1 VPVVLSKT
9 KTKGKNVVTQ
19 AAGVTTIAKNANTVL
34 DSWKLYFPDSILE
47 KIVECTN
54 RYIAK
59 MRPRYS
65 RARDAAD
72 TDVVE
77 IKAVL
82 GLLYL
87 AGVQRSSHINLRDL
101 WMQDGTGV
109 EYFRLTMGLN
119 RFQFILRALR
129 FDNVND
135 REFRKQFDKLAPI
148 REIFDVFVYRCNTNY
163 NVSELLT
170 IDEMLESFRGSCAFR
185 QYIPNKPAKYG
196 LKILAMV
203 DARFFYTHNLKVYVG
218 NQPDGPFKVDNS
230 AAAVV
235 KKLIQPISG
244 TGRNVTCDNWFTSI
258 PLALE
263 LLQKHNLTLV
273 GTLRKNKREIPEF
286 FSAKIKEQRI
296 NTSMFG
302 FTKNMTL
309 ASYKPKQNKI
319 VLLLSTMHS
328 ADEIDQ
334 ETGDACK
341 PAMLTFYNSTKGG
354 VDVVG
359 NYSVSRK
366 SSRCLLQYFFRC

>member
-1 VPVVLSKT
+1 MSYYEKEQRHLLELWNELEEEVVGGSDDEEDVQEDFGETSNHESEFELSEDEELSEQNIKS
-9 KTKGKNVVTQ
+9 G
-19 AAGVTTIAKNANTVL
+19 L
-34 DSWKLYFPDSILE
+34 LLYFPDSVLE

-59 MRPRYS
+59 IRPRYS

-101 WMQDGTGV
+101 WMQ
-109 EYFRLTMGLN
+109 
-119 RFQFILRALR
+119 A
-129 FDNVND
+129 
-135 REFRKQFDKLAPI
+135 
-148 REIFDVFVYRCNTNY
+148 
-163 NVSELLT
+163 
-170 IDEMLESFRGSCAFR
+170 
-185 QYIPNKPAKYG
+185 
-196 LKILAMV
+196 
-203 DARFFYTHNLKVYVG
+203 
-218 NQPDGPFKVDNS
+218 
-230 AAAVV
+230 
-235 KKLIQPISG
+235 PISG

-286 FSAKIKEQRI
+286 FSAKIKERRI

-302 FTKNMTL
+302 FTKDMTL
-309 ASYKPKQNKI
+309 VSYKPKQNKI
-319 VLLLSTMHS
+319 VLLLSTMHY

-341 PAMLTFYNSTKGG
+341 PAMITFYNSTKGG
-354 VDVVG
+354 VDELKG

-366 SSRCLLQYFFRC
+366 SSRWPLTIFFSMLNIAGINSQII